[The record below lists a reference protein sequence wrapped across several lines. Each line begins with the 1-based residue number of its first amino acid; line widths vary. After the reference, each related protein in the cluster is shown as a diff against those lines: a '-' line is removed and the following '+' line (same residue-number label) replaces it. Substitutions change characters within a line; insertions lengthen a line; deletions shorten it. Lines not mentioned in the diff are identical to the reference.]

1 MSTNRWAGPII
12 AAGMAVLALG
22 CDAKQPAMQ
31 GADCLLAAG
40 CSFRLDGKPIH
51 VKTGTPPSAARPF
64 RLEVAAE
71 QAKSVKAQFEMSGMN
86 MTTPVYVLQ
95 KSARGWAAEIVLP
108 VCVSGRSDW
117 VLRLDV
123 DQARIDIPFV
133 ASA

>member
-1 MSTNRWAGPII
+1 MKANRWAGPII
-12 AAGMAVLALG
+12 AAGIVVLALG
-22 CDAKQPAMQ
+22 CNAKQPATQ
-31 GADCLLAAG
+31 ADCLLAAG
-40 CSFRLDGKPIH
+40 CSFRLDGKSIH

-64 RLEVAAE
+64 QLEVVAE

-95 KSARGWAAEIVLP
+95 KSARGWTAEIVLP